1 MVKKALSFAWAT
13 ILLLALVAC
22 GNRSSDGTK
31 ASKPVAGRLSE
42 NDIKVSITDLRS
54 NLNEW
59 HHFSLD
65 VSHSTDKYLTAEV
78 YGVVYDQEGNELG
91 STTTFVHNLGPL
103 PGDWVSDPFLAKAAS
118 EYQYDY
124 KIISYEFNDGAPA
137 APEVTSENVNDYIR
151 LTYED
156 FGDIHGKE
164 KEVSCE
170 IHNLTAQYFSGTI
183 TVTVSDKN
191 GNRLKEKS
199 EFFDNLG
206 AYKTGSIMVW
216 FPIVDDYTI
225 EYSVSDF
232 QFSESPIA

>member
-1 MVKKALSFAWAT
+1 MKKALCFAWAM
-13 ILLLALVAC
+13 ILLLSLVAC
-22 GNRSSDGTK
+22 SNGSSNGTAINK
-31 ASKPVAGRLSE
+31 ADTGGLSE
-42 NDIKVSITDLRS
+42 NDIKISITDLQS

-78 YGVVYDQEGNELG
+78 YGVVYDQDGNELG
-91 STTTFVHNLGPL
+91 STTAFVHNLGPL
-103 PGDWVSDPFLAKAAS
+103 PGDWVSEPFLAKAAS
-118 EYQYDY
+118 GYQFDY
-124 KIISYEFNDGAPA
+124 KVISYEFNDGTPA
-137 APEVTSENVNDYIR
+137 TPEITSENVNDYIR

-183 TVTVSDKN
+183 TVTVSDQN
-191 GNRLKEKS
+191 GNRIEEKS

-206 AYKTGSIMVW
+206 AYETGSIMVW

-225 EYSVSDF
+225 EYSVNDF
-232 QFSESPIA
+232 QLSESPIA